1 MTQNPSTGT
10 PDDIAPRG
18 ALQVEHGLD
27 WRWERKG
34 ASDAFAW
41 ATCQTTKFLADR
53 FFRTR
58 YGSRAVML
66 ETIAAVPGMVAST
79 FNRLSDIR
87 DTVTRRPH
95 NYSRSDTLYE
105 ESKNEL
111 MHLKTFIEITQPSFA
126 EKALVF
132 GAQLA
137 FFGAFSALYLA
148 HRRTAH
154 RLVGFIEEEAVNSYS
169 NYLQQVDEG
178 RVENVA
184 APEIARKYWS
194 LSPDAR
200 LRDVIIAVR
209 DDEAEHRDV
218 NHRIAAELAL

>member
-1 MTQNPSTGT
+1 MARNPFMETHN
-10 PDDIAPRG
+10 DITPRG
-18 ALQVEHGLD
+18 ALRVEHDLD
-27 WRWERKG
+27 WRWKREG
-34 ASDAFAW
+34 ASDVFAW

-87 DTVTRRPH
+87 DTVTNCPH
-95 NYSRSDTLYE
+95 NHSRSDTLYE

-111 MHLKTFIEITQPSFA
+111 MHLKTFIEITQPSFG

-132 GAQLA
+132 GAQA
-137 FFGAFSALYLA
+137 SFFLAFSALYLA
-148 HRRTAH
+148 SKKTAH
-154 RLVGFIEEEAVNSYS
+154 RLVGFIEEEAVNSYT
-169 NYLQQVDEG
+169 NYLQQVDDG
-178 RVENVA
+178 LVENVA
-184 APEIARKYWS
+184 APEIAKKYWG
-194 LSPDAR
+194 LPAGAR

-209 DDEAEHRDV
+209 TDEAEHRDV
-218 NHRIAAELAL
+218 NHRIAAELAR